1 MFNKKI
7 TQEAQ
12 LRLRSLIGQQF
23 SFVGGVNLP
32 DYLVSDSLT
41 VETSST
47 SVSIYGDTEE
57 QALGQGSS
65 DDFAFFVI
73 GDVSDK
79 ELETIHKSGS
89 MYLLDKRSRIT
100 DIFVVRDFVSV
111 VSENVTKWQL
121 EWDSAIVIGLET
133 GFVAISFL
141 SLGAEALRVDFLDEL
156 ALEMLPLPS
165 SGYENSLLKQY
176 NSRREIVSLGK

>member
-32 DYLVSDSLT
+32 DYLVSDSLI

-73 GDVSDK
+73 GDVGDK
-79 ELETIHKSGS
+79 ELETIHKSGN

-100 DIFVVRDFVSV
+100 DIFVIRDFVSV